1 VNSIHVSGERPYEVW
16 LGDGA
21 LAQLERAPGRVA
33 VVVDEN
39 VERLHGARLRAALA
53 PHDPAWFV
61 LPSGERH
68 KTLDTAGALWDW
80 LGELRL
86 ERRERVVAVGGG
98 VTGDLA
104 GFVAST
110 WRRGVPFVQ
119 VPTTLLAMVDASVG
133 GKVGVDT
140 ARGKNLV
147 GAFWPPAQVLA
158 DTTFLATLPVRERW
172 CGLVEV
178 AKTALLAGDPLL
190 SLVEAQLEA
199 LADGVAPVEE
209 VVAACVRFKA
219 DVVQRDPTEQGER
232 AVLNLGHTVGHAL
245 EVAGGFDR
253 LTHGEAVAWGL
264 RATIRLSGLSPGS
277 REARLVARLPAVTLD
292 GLDEGAVLDAMLSD
306 KKSAGGKPRFVLL
319 ERAGRSRHGCHVDDD
334 AWRSVVRELLS
345 EGREVA
351 PASRP

>member
-1 VNSIHVSGERPYEVW
+1 VNTIHVLGDRPYDVW
-16 LGDGA
+16 LGEGSLDR
-21 LAQLERAPGRVA
+21 LDRAPGRVA

-39 VERLHGARLRAALA
+39 VERLHGARLRTVLA

-61 LPSGERH
+61 LPAGERH
-68 KTLDTAGALWDW
+68 KTLETAGALWDW
-80 LGELRL
+80 LGAIRL

-119 VPTTLLAMVDASVG
+119 VPTTLLAMVDSSVG

-158 DTTFLATLPVRERW
+158 DTSLLATLPVRERW

-178 AKTALLAGDPLL
+178 VKTALLAGEPLL
-190 SLVEAQLEA
+190 GLVEARLEA
-199 LADGVAPVEE
+199 LAEGAAPTDD

-219 DVVQRDPTEQGER
+219 EVVARDPTEQGER
-232 AVLNLGHTVGHAL
+232 ALLNLGHTVGHAL
-245 EVAGGFDR
+245 EAAGGYER

-264 RATIRLSGLSPGS
+264 RAMLALSGLAPGS
-277 REARLVARLPAVTLD
+277 REARLVARLPAVSLG
-292 GLDEGAVLDAMLSD
+292 GLDEAAVLAALRSD
-306 KKSAGGKPRFVLL
+306 KKSAGGRPRFVLL
-319 ERAGRSRHGCHVDDD
+319 DRAGQARHGCAVDDE
-334 AWRSVVRELLS
+334 RLRRVLGELLAA
-345 EGREVA
+345 GREVA
-351 PASRP
+351 SPALP